1 MGGAA
6 WAANLFVLGCDFNP
20 VNYFSRNACDF
31 LNCDVL
37 LFVDDMLP
45 LSGGPVG
52 TGGGEA
58 GAADTGSDDE
68 GGHAH

>member
-6 WAANLFVLGCDFNP
+6 LAANLFVMGCDFNP

-37 LFVDDMLP
+37 FFVDDLLP

-52 TGGGEA
+52 TGGT
-58 GAADTGSDDE
+58 AADAGGEDE
-68 GGHAH
+68 DGGHAH